1 MAFIAKDC
9 RSFTR
14 LLASGAARVIGLAG
28 SNGRSQ
34 DRRRVCM
41 ELARDSSTMGYGKKG
56 AK

>member
-14 LLASGAARVIGLAG
+14 LLASGVVRVIGSAG
-28 SNGRSQ
+28 SSGRSQ

-41 ELARDSSTMGYGKKG
+41 ELAGDSSTMGYGKRS
-56 AK
+56 AR